1 MVGSL
6 TLKTRM
12 TRSARQAGRLHW
24 TLLGL
29 ALVVTL
35 LHLWLTHVVVQ
46 SLSEPGQE
54 PGIKKMEAIYATEMR
69 LSAPPV
75 ARAATVPTPA
85 PQAGAKR
92 KAVRKPPKVAEAA
105 SAASQPDEPP
115 KLADAAA
122 SAVAEA
128 PAPIAAASAPEAVAA
143 ASAPPPPA
151 PAPSQAAP
159 GGTAKATAS
168 NDTKAPTFIWPK
180 ATRVSYKMEGNFRG
194 PIYGQASVEWL
205 REGSTYQV
213 FVEASVG
220 PSFAPLG
227 SWRLSSQGEIRPEG
241 LYPRRYENMNRMLT
255 RSSPVLGLQ
264 FDDDEVTLS
273 NGGKIP
279 RKPGMQDPASQFI
292 QLAYSF
298 MLNPLLLM
306 PGNTVYL
313 PMVWLKKSEVIAY
326 DVLNEEVL
334 RTPLGDIPTYHVRP
348 RRAEGDS
355 NNMSAEIWFAPSL
368 QYLPV
373 RILTRANEQTFMD
386 MQMDKAP
393 QQVSGEPGRISPR
406 P

>member
-1 MVGSL
+1 MVGPLMSL
-6 TLKTRM
+6 LGPA
-12 TRSARQAGRLHW
+12 SQAGRLHW
-24 TLLGL
+24 ALLGL

-35 LHLWLTHVVVQ
+35 LHLWLTQVVGQ
-46 SLSEPGQE
+46 TLSEPGRE
-54 PGIKKMEAIYATEMR
+54 PSIKKMQAVYASEMR
-69 LSAPPV
+69 LSQAPV
-75 ARAATVPTPA
+75 ARAATAPTPA
-85 PQAGAKR
+85 PQTGAKR
-92 KAVRKPPKVAEAA
+92 KPSRKPPEVAHAA
-105 SAASQPDEPP
+105 SAASEPEEPP

-122 SAVAEA
+122 SAASEA
-128 PAPIAAASAPEAVAA
+128 APEAMAA
-143 ASAPPPPA
+143 ASAPPMA
-151 PAPSQAAP
+151 AASQAAP
-159 GGTAKATAS
+159 AGTATATAPS
-168 NDTKAPTFIWPK
+168 DPKAPTFIWPK

-255 RSSPVLGLQ
+255 RSSPVQGLQ

-334 RTPLGDIPTYHVRP
+334 HTPLGDIPTYHVRP
-348 RRAEGDS
+348 RRMDGDS
-355 NNMSAEIWFAPSL
+355 NNMSAEIWFAPGL

-393 QQVSGEPGRISPR
+393 KQAPGEPTPGPVKAAPAR
-406 P
+406 